1 MKRPEKEAVVA
12 QLTEEFRNA
21 DAVYL
26 TEYRGLTVPQI
37 SDLREKLGRDTS
49 YTVAKNTLARIA
61 AKEAGIEGLD
71 EILRP
76 DRHHLREGRLHRG
89 CEGHP

>member
-26 TEYRGLTVPQI
+26 TSTAGLPFRRFPICVK
-37 SDLREKLGRDTS
+37 S
-49 YTVAKNTLARIA
+49 
-61 AKEAGIEGLD
+61 
-71 EILRP
+71 
-76 DRHHLREGRLHRG
+76 
-89 CEGHP
+89 